1 MLAVPLAL
9 LLAGAPAK
17 AADPLRIE
25 PVEIRNL
32 DVGLGS
38 ARFDLVVEAERLRG
52 LPLRL
57 RSLRYAVVVDRVT
70 VSQAERDYTS
80 ERVRLRKGEPVTFA
94 IPVELDAAEALTIAT
109 KGLMA
114 GKALRVQ
121 VKGAAGVQVL
131 VFPIRVP
138 FQTDLVDLSR

>member
-1 MLAVPLAL
+1 MLALPLAL
-9 LLAGAPAK
+9 LLAGAPAE